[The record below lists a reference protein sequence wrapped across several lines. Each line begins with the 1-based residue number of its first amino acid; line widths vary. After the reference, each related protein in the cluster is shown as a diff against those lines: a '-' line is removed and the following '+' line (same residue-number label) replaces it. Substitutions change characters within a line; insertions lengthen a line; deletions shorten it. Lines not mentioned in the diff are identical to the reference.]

1 MKKSNEFFS
10 SISTKLML
18 LIIAVTFVLAATLV
32 TISIVMTN
40 KILTEE
46 ASSHMNLFCEE
57 RGDDLDTE
65 LLRIEDAVTSLSRW
79 TRSKIPDVET
89 ISSNS
94 ELRDKIVDDAV
105 DLICF
110 MTEDNDFVQGAYIH
124 YSLDITGITS
134 REEGVYFT
142 RDDSGKFVD
151 IPFTQEEIETD
162 PVSEY
167 WYYAPIKNKKALWTK
182 PYYDYTVDDYLI
194 SYIEPIFIDDVPV
207 AIIGVDISFTRL
219 LEWADSLEYHETG
232 YVYLKEGDGSV
243 HYHIDELGHEDLHSD
258 EEDQIIE
265 NEELMSQPE
274 TGNELIRYYF
284 EGKDRVM
291 AFVTLRNG
299 MKFVLC
305 DSYDDI
311 YKERDQTMVL
321 MVSITVWIEIVFA
334 LIAAY
339 MASRVTT
346 PLRKLIAAANE
357 ISEGDYDV
365 VLPPENNSE
374 IGELSRAFRIAV
386 DNIRARREENDAV
399 VRTLDRKIEKDAKT
413 LKQQEEDLV
422 VMKNLAYIDPLTNV
436 KSKHAYEETVNYL
449 DEKIKNGTAEF
460 AVVMC
465 DLNYLK
471 HINDNLGHK
480 AGDEAIQKAAN
491 MLCSAFPMSAVYRI
505 GGDEFAIIPTGI
517 EYARLDDKK
526 VLLKKMLSDQQKVSD
541 NYLERISI
549 AFGCAVFDR
558 ENDES
563 YQDVFERADQLMYED
578 KRQIHKR
585 DGISTER
592 LND

>member
-1 MKKSNEFFS
+1 MKKSKTFFS

-32 TISIVMTN
+32 TVSLVMTS

-46 ASSHMNLFCEE
+46 AASHMNLFCEE

-79 TRSKIPDVET
+79 AKSKIPDVET
-89 ISSNS
+89 ITDDS

-110 MTEDNDFVQGAYIH
+110 MTEDNKFIQGAYIH
-124 YSLDITGITS
+124 YSLDVTGVTG

-151 IPFTQEEIETD
+151 IPFTQEEIVSD
-162 PVSEY
+162 PVSDY
-167 WYYAPIKNKKALWTK
+167 WYYGPIRNKKALWTK
-182 PYYDYTVDDYLI
+182 PYYDYSVEDYLI
-194 SYIEPIFIDDVPV
+194 SYIEPIYIDDVPV
-207 AIIGVDISFTRL
+207 AIIGVDISFSRL
-219 LEWADSLEYHETG
+219 LEWVDSLEYHETG

-243 HYHIDELGHEDLHSD
+243 HYHIDELGHDNLHSD

-265 NEELMSQPE
+265 NEELMSQPA
-274 TGNELIRYYF
+274 TGDKLIRYYF
-284 EGKDRVM
+284 EGRDRVM

-305 DSYDDI
+305 DGYDDI
-311 YKERDQTMVL
+311 YKERDLTMIL
-321 MVSITVWIEIVFA
+321 MVSITIGIEFVFA
-334 LIAAY
+334 IIATY

-346 PLRKLIAAANE
+346 PLRKLTEAANE

-365 VLPPENNSE
+365 VLPPEDNNE
-374 IGELSRAFRIAV
+374 IGELSRALRIAV
-386 DNIRARREENDAV
+386 DNIRARKAETDSTIKAQ
-399 VRTLDRKIEKDAKT
+399 DRKIEKDAKT
-413 LKQQEEDLV
+413 MKRQEDDLV

-436 KSKHAYEETVNYL
+436 KSKHAYEDTVKYI
-449 DEKIKNGTAEF
+449 DEQIKNGTAEF

-480 AGDEAIQKAAN
+480 AGDEAIKKTAGI
-491 MLCSAFPMSAVYRI
+491 LCSVFPMSTVFRI
-505 GGDEFAIIPTGI
+505 GGDEFVVIPSVL
-517 EYARLDDKK
+517 EYATIDEKQELLRKLLDEQHK
-526 VLLKKMLSDQQKVSD
+526 SSD

-558 ENDES
+558 KKDHSFHE
-563 YQDVFERADQLMYED
+563 VFDRADQIMYED
-578 KRQIHKR
+578 KRRIHEN

-592 LND
+592 

>member
-1 MKKSNEFFS
+1 
-10 SISTKLML
+10 ML

-32 TISIVMTN
+32 TVSLVMTS

-46 ASSHMNLFCEE
+46 AASHMNLFCEE

-79 TRSKIPDVET
+79 AKSKIPDVET
-89 ISSNS
+89 ISEDS

-110 MTEDNDFVQGAYIH
+110 MTEDNKFIQGAYIH
-124 YSLDITGITS
+124 YSLDVTGVTG

-151 IPFTQEEIETD
+151 IPFTQEEIEKD
-162 PVSEY
+162 PVADY
-167 WYYAPIKNKKALWTK
+167 WYYGPIRNKKALWTK
-182 PYYDYTVDDYLI
+182 PYYDYSVEDYLI
-194 SYIEPIFIDDVPV
+194 SYVEPVYIDDVPV
-207 AIIGVDISFTRL
+207 AIIGIDISFSRL
-219 LEWADSLEYHETG
+219 LEWVDSLEYHETG

-243 HYHIDELGHEDLHSD
+243 HYHIDELGHDNLHSD

-265 NEELMSQPE
+265 NEELMSQPA
-274 TGNELIRYYF
+274 TGDKLIRYYF
-284 EGKDRVM
+284 EGRDRVM

-305 DSYDDI
+305 DGYDDI
-311 YKERDQTMVL
+311 YKERDLTMIL
-321 MVSITVWIEIVFA
+321 MVSITIGIEFVFA
-334 LIAAY
+334 IIATY

-346 PLRKLIAAANE
+346 PLRKLTEAANE

-365 VLPPENNSE
+365 VLPPEDNNE
-374 IGELSRAFRIAV
+374 IGELSRALRIAV
-386 DNIRARREENDAV
+386 DNIRARKAETDSTIKAQ
-399 VRTLDRKIEKDAKT
+399 DRKIEKDAKT
-413 LKQQEEDLV
+413 MKRQEDDLV
-422 VMKNLAYIDPLTNV
+422 VMKNLAYIDPLTKV
-436 KSKHAYEETVNYL
+436 KNKHAYEDTVKYI
-449 DEKIKNGTAEF
+449 DEQIKNGTAEF

-480 AGDEAIQKAAN
+480 AGDEAIKKTAGI
-491 MLCSAFPMSAVYRI
+491 LCSVFPMSTVFRI
-505 GGDEFAIIPTGI
+505 GGDEFVVIPSVL
-517 EYARLDDKK
+517 EYATIDEKQELLRKLLDEQHK
-526 VLLKKMLSDQQKVSD
+526 SSD

-558 ENDES
+558 KKDHSFHE
-563 YQDVFERADQLMYED
+563 VFDRADQIMYED
-578 KRQIHKR
+578 KRRIHEN

-592 LND
+592 

>member
-1 MKKSNEFFS
+1 MKKSNTFFS

-18 LIIAVTFVLAATLV
+18 FIIAVTFVLAATLV
-32 TISIVMTN
+32 TVSLVMTS

-46 ASSHMNLFCEE
+46 AASHMNLFCEE
-57 RGDDLDTE
+57 RGDDLNTE

-79 TRSKIPDVET
+79 AKSRIPDVET
-89 ISSNS
+89 ISEDS

-124 YSLDITGITS
+124 YSLDITGVTG

-162 PVSEY
+162 PVADY
-167 WYYAPIKNKKALWTK
+167 WYYGPIRNKKALWTK
-182 PYYDYTVDDYLI
+182 PYFDYSVDDYLI
-194 SYIEPIFIDDVPV
+194 SYVEPVYIDDVPV
-207 AIIGVDISFTRL
+207 AIIGVDISFSRL
-219 LEWADSLEYHETG
+219 LEWVDSLEYHETG

-243 HYHIDELGHEDLHSD
+243 HYHIDELGNDNLHSD

-265 NEELMSQPE
+265 NEELMSQPA
-274 TGNELIRYYF
+274 TGDKLIRYYF
-284 EGKDRVM
+284 EGRDRVM

-305 DSYDDI
+305 DGYDDI
-311 YKERDQTMVL
+311 YKERDLTMIL
-321 MVSITVWIEIVFA
+321 MVSITIGIEFVFVI
-334 LIAAY
+334 IATY

-346 PLRKLIAAANE
+346 PLRKLTKAANE

-365 VLPPENNSE
+365 VLPPEDNNE
-374 IGELSRAFRIAV
+374 IGELSRALRIAV
-386 DNIRARREENDAV
+386 DNIRARKDEIEAT
-399 VRTLDRKIEKDAKT
+399 VRAQDRKIEKDAKT
-413 LKQQEEDLV
+413 MKRQEDDLDI
-422 VMKNLAYIDPLTNV
+422 MKNLAYIDPLTKV
-436 KSKHAYEETVNYL
+436 KSKHAYEDTVKYI
-449 DEKIKNGTAEF
+449 DEQIKNGTAEF

-491 MLCSAFPMSAVYRI
+491 MLCTVFPMSTVFRI
-505 GGDEFAIIPTGI
+505 GGDEFVVIPSVL
-517 EYARLDDKK
+517 EYAKIDEKQD
-526 VLLKKMLSDQQKVSD
+526 LLKKLLDEQYRSSD

-558 ENDES
+558 KKDHSFHE
-563 YQDVFERADQLMYED
+563 VFDRADQIMYED
-578 KRQIHKR
+578 KRRIHER

-592 LND
+592 